1 MDVKAFVT
9 AVASLSV
16 DSLSLPSAF
25 HGCPS
30 RSLSLWTT
38 PSADSFALPAQTRP
52 TLTQPTP
59 KDALRCALSSHHAT
73 TRRRLTSRGSLVL

>member
-9 AVASLSV
+9 AVASLFV
-16 DSLSLPSAF
+16 DSL
-25 HGCPS
+25 
-30 RSLSLWTT
+30 SLSLWTT

-73 TRRRLTSRGSLVL
+73 TRRRLTSRGSLVF